1 MVNLIIDGQ
10 NISVDSGTTI
20 LKAARSVGI
29 DIPTLCNFKDFT
41 PDGNCRMCLVEVVGA
56 RRMETSCST
65 PVAEGMVVN
74 TNTLEVRKARRFV
87 LKMLMSDHT
96 FDCLTCYKY
105 GCCEFVEFNANCID
119 YDAKKEFGTE
129 MVMKKPIDTS
139 NPFYDYDPNK
149 CVLCNR
155 CIKVCEHLQC
165 NHILAQCDR
174 GYDTS
179 INPVFETPRGKSEC
193 VSCGNCLAVCPTGAL
208 SPKHFK
214 PFAYTKNV
222 ETICPYCG
230 VGCTIN
236 LKVLDNKIT
245 DVYSTEGNV
254 NDNLLCVK
262 GRFAHDFVSSPDRLT
277 TPLIRK
283 NGVLEEATW
292 EEAISLVAE
301 KLKEAKAE
309 GPQAV
314 AGLSSARCTNEDN
327 YVFQKF
333 MRTVGETNNLD
344 HCARLCHAST
354 VAGLAQSFGSGAMT
368 NSIDEID
375 VMDVM
380 LICGTNTTDTHPVIG
395 AKIKQRQQN
404 GGTLIVAE
412 PRKIELAKY
421 ADVYLQIKP
430 GTNVPLFNGMMR
442 AILDA
447 GLEDKTF
454 INERTEGYE
463 AFKEFMDTLTVEGC
477 AEICGVDPDEMRK
490 AALLYA
496 TKDKGGIFYSMGV
509 TQHKTGTDGVMS
521 TANLAMLTGKIG
533 REGCGVNPLRGQN
546 NVQGA
551 CDMGALP
558 GDLPGYQK
566 IANPET
572 VEKFEKAWGAK
583 LPNNVGRTVTEIV
596 DGVGEGIIKFLY
608 IMGENPVVS
617 DPNTNH
623 VREAL
628 GKSNFLVVQDIFLT
642 ETTEFADVVLPA
654 FVFAEKDGTFTN
666 TERRI
671 QLLRKAV
678 EAPGISKNDWEIIGL
693 IAKEMGAKG
702 FDYTSADEIMDEIAS
717 VTPSYAGVSLER
729 LRNGDRIQWPCLS
742 KDSEGARFLH
752 QGKFTRGL
760 GAFKIA
766 DYIPPEDQADDE
778 YPLILMTGRILQH
791 YHSRTMTMRTPG
803 IQEIAGEAFVEIN
816 PETARSYGIEQGDF
830 IEVTSPRGDV
840 CAKAR
845 FNEGLMET
853 NLFMPFHYGETGANY
868 LTGGQLDPIAKIP
881 PFKVV
886 KAKIRKRI

>member
-1 MVNLIIDGQ
+1 MVNLTIDGQ
-10 NISVDSGTTI
+10 SISVESGITI
-20 LKAARSVGI
+20 LKAARLLNI
-29 DIPTLCNFKDFT
+29 DIPTLCDFKDFT
-41 PDGNCRMCLVEVVGA
+41 PEGSCRMCLVEVVGA
-56 RRMETSCST
+56 RELQTSCST

-74 TNTLEVRKARRFV
+74 TNNLRVRNARRFV
-87 LKMLMSDHT
+87 LKMLMSNHS
-96 FDCLTCYKY
+96 FDCITCYKY
-105 GCCEFVEFNANCID
+105 GVCEFVNLNANCID
-119 YDAKKEFGTE
+119 YEEIKEFGSE
-129 MVMKKPIDTS
+129 MVMKKPIDDS
-139 NPFYDYDPNK
+139 NPFYTYDPNK
-149 CVLCNR
+149 CILCNR

-174 GYDTS
+174 GYGMS
-179 INPVFETPRGKSEC
+179 INPVFEKPRGESEC
-193 VSCGNCLAVCPTGAL
+193 VSCGNCIAVCPTGAL
-208 SPKHFK
+208 APKHFK
-214 PFAYTKNV
+214 PFMYTKNV

-236 LKVLDNKIT
+236 LKVMDNKIT

-254 NDNLLCVK
+254 NDNMLCVK
-262 GRFAHDFVSSPDRLT
+262 GRFAYDFVGSKDRLT

-292 EEAISLVAE
+292 EEAIGLIAT
-301 KLKEAKAE
+301 KLKEAKEE

-333 MRTVGETNNLD
+333 IRSVGKTNNID

-375 VMDVM
+375 EMDVM
-380 LICGTNTTDTHPVIG
+380 FITGTNTTETHPVIG
-395 AKIKQRQQN
+395 AKIKKRQQE
-404 GGTLIVAE
+404 GAILIVAE

-430 GTNVPLFNGMMR
+430 GTNVALFNGIMR

-447 GLEDKTF
+447 GLEDKNF
-454 INERTEGYE
+454 INKRTEGYE
-463 AFKEFMDTLTVEGC
+463 AFKEFMDTITVEKC
-477 AEICGVDPDEMRK
+477 AQICEVDPEDMRK
-490 AALLYA
+490 AGILYA
-496 TKDKGGIFYSMGV
+496 TKDKGSIFYSMGV

-533 REGCGVNPLRGQN
+533 RLGCGVNPLRGQN

-558 GDLPGYQK
+558 GDFPGYQK
-566 IANPET
+566 TANPEVVT
-572 VEKFEKAWGAK
+572 KFEKAWDTK
-583 LPNNVGRTVTEIV
+583 LPNNKGRTITEIV
-596 DGVGEGIIKFLY
+596 DDLGKGIIKFLY

-623 VREAL
+623 VKESFKNAE
-628 GKSNFLVVQDIFLT
+628 FIVAQDIFLT

-654 FVFAEKDGTFTN
+654 FVYAEKEGTFTN

-671 QLLRKAV
+671 QVLRKAV
-678 EAPGISKNDWEIIGL
+678 EAPGIAKTDWEIIGL

-702 FDYTSADEIMDEIAS
+702 FDYKNADEIMDEIAS
-717 VTPSYAGVSLER
+717 VTPSYSGVTLER
-729 LRNGDRIQWPCLS
+729 LRNGDRIQWPCTS
-742 KDSEGARFLH
+742 KDSEGKRFLH
-752 QGKFTRGL
+752 EGKFARGL

-766 DYIPPEDQADDE
+766 HYIEPEDQADED
-778 YPLILMTGRILQH
+778 YPFILMTGRILQQ
-791 YHSRTMTMRTPG
+791 YHTRTMTKRTPG
-803 IQEIAGEAFVEIN
+803 IQEIAGEAFFEIN
-816 PETARSYGIEQGDF
+816 PIRAQVYEIEEGDL
-830 IEVTSPRGDV
+830 IKVSSPRGSV
-840 CAKAR
+840 IAKAR
-845 FNEGLMET
+845 FNKGILEK
-853 NLFMPFHYGETGANY
+853 NLFMPFHYGANY
-868 LTGGQLDPIAKIP
+868 LTGGAVDPIAKIP

-886 KAKIRKRI
+886 KVKIAKVVE